1 MGVVIYIIA
10 KRRRS
15 QSDQVYNVEAAQ
27 VDGPPSIIATEYNR
41 TSGGLS
47 GVYSTGPNEQGTT
60 GNKQDDSTKPG
71 ILAPTH
77 PVPSYQSDRPP
88 TYTAPVSQV
97 RFADQPYPFSYDAV
111 SLIVY
116 NVRHYFILLGGRET
130 LRNNRRPHLSR
141 ADSLDR
147 YWLEVD

>member
-1 MGVVIYIIA
+1 MLMGLVIYIIA

-27 VDGPPSIIATEYNR
+27 VDGPPTIIATEYNR

-47 GVYSTGPNEQGTT
+47 GVYSSGPNEQG
-60 GNKQDDSTKPG
+60 NKQDNSTEPG
-71 ILAPTH
+71 KLGPTH

-97 RFADQPYPFSYDAV
+97 RFADQQYPFSYDAV
-111 SLIVY
+111 SYMYLPTYRI
-116 NVRHYFILLGGRET
+116 RCDSIFWAEKRIRTTEDCLCHGRIPST
-130 LRNNRRPHLSR
+130 TTG
-141 ADSLDR
+141 
-147 YWLEVD
+147 WK